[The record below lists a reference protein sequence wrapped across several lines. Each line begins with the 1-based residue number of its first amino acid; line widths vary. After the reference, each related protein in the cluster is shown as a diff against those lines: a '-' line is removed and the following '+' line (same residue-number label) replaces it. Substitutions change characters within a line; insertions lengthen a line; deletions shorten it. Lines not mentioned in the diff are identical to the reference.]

1 MSDYNL
7 LENKVASLPSRE
19 RGLKFVS
26 FYFMRT
32 QILSLPSRER
42 GLKFDELC
50 QQYDLDEV
58 APLAGAWIEIVQ
70 TDTVTIVA

>member
-42 GLKFDELC
+42 GLKFAQL
-50 QQYDLDEV
+50 
-58 APLAGAWIEIVQ
+58 P
-70 TDTVTIVA
+70 